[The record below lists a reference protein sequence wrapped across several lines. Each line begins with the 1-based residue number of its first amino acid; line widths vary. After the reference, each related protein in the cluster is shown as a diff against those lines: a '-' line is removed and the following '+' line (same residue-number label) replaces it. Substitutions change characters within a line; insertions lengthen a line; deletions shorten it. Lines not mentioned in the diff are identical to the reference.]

1 MVEKNIIE
9 TPQDEEYLKKAS
21 IISLKI
27 DKALEDN
34 DADTATKLG
43 NLFSKYMADMKQRAV
58 DRKGG
63 DGKDDE
69 KEFHNFS
76 SVFADIE
83 RDNFIPPWEE
93 NAKIHGLKQDILD
106 KTIMY
111 ILNFTLRLNKAEKLT
126 EPPSDTPK
134 AKCHEI
140 DRRAK
145 IADNY
150 ELSPE
155 DEENG
160 LGDGDDE

>member
-1 MVEKNIIE
+1 MGKVWSEKDVPCPEEIAKINVIKEGLASQIEITDDMIIKWGSSFSREEYLRMESFYNSMVEKNIIE

-21 IISLKI
+21 VISLKI

-83 RDNFIPPWEE
+83 RDDFIPP
-93 NAKIHGLKQDILD
+93 
-106 KTIMY
+106 
-111 ILNFTLRLNKAEKLT
+111 
-126 EPPSDTPK
+126 
-134 AKCHEI
+134 
-140 DRRAK
+140 
-145 IADNY
+145 
-150 ELSPE
+150 
-155 DEENG
+155 
-160 LGDGDDE
+160 